1 MVKPDRELYEPP
13 YDDALMYDTV
23 EEPQGPR
30 GRPLVVLLGFVVL
43 AAFSAV
49 VWVAYQQ
56 GVKEGQRSNP
66 PILSAE
72 SGPTRIA
79 PQSQQTAEASP
90 ADKSL
95 ERLSGDGAATTG
107 EEQIMPAPE
116 EPRPLP
122 SPQEVTSAPPPSAQS
137 MIAPPAPA
145 ATAPAQLARTDVD
158 HPGLDTTVSPVV
170 PAQPP
175 SAQRMIGS
183 QTTHAA
189 APPSASE
196 DLTSAL
202 PPADDSALAGTPA
215 PTPAPAKPAKP
226 KPTTTAAALP
236 ALPSTPSPITA
247 HTTVPTGEGGPLVA
261 PKPIETAQLETPPST
276 TAAPPVAA
284 GGPVAIQLGSFP
296 TDVLAAQSWSKIK
309 SNNVA
314 VLGEYSPKFQRAEVE
329 GKGTWYRLQV
339 TGFADKGSAQD
350 VCNKLKANGQ
360 ACIITTAK

>member
-30 GRPLVVLLGFVVL
+30 GRPLIVLLGIVVL
-43 AAFSAV
+43 AAFAGV
-49 VWVAYQQ
+49 VWVAYNQ

-79 PQSQQTAEASP
+79 PESSQAADASP
-90 ADKSL
+90 SDKTMA
-95 ERLSGDGAATTG
+95 RLSGEAEAIPG
-107 EEQIMPAPE
+107 EDQIMPAPE

-122 SPQEVTSAPPPSAQS
+122 SPQDVAAVPPSASSLIAPPPSPAIS
-137 MIAPPAPA
+137 APSE
-145 ATAPAQLARTDVD
+145 ARSASD
-158 HPGLDTTVSPVV
+158 HPGLDTTVSPVT
-170 PAQPP
+170 PLP
-175 SAQRMIGS
+175 SGSQRMFSS

-189 APPSASE
+189 PAPSASE

-202 PPADDSALAGTPA
+202 PPAEDSTFAAPPPA
-215 PTPAPAKPAKP
+215 PKPTKPKPAAAAKPA
-226 KPTTTAAALP
+226 ALP
-236 ALPSTPSPITA
+236 ELPPAVTST
-247 HTTVPTGEGGPLVA
+247 TTVPEGEGGPLV
-261 PKPIETAQLETPPST
+261 PGKPIETASLEVPPT
-276 TAAPPVAA
+276 TSPPVAA
-284 GGPVAIQLGSFP
+284 GGPISIQLGSFP
-296 TDVLAAQSWSKIK
+296 TDLLAASSWSKIK
-309 SNNVA
+309 SSNVE
-314 VLGEYSPKFQRAEVE
+314 VLGDYSPKFQRAVVE

-339 TGFADKGSAQD
+339 TGFADKASAQD

>member
-1 MVKPDRELYEPP
+1 MVKADRELYEPP

-30 GRPLVVLLGFVVL
+30 GRPLSVLLGFVVL
-43 AAFSAV
+43 AAFAAV

-56 GVKEGQRSNP
+56 GVKEGQRGNP

-79 PQSQQTAEASP
+79 PETQETTATSP
-90 ADKSL
+90 SDKSL
-95 ERLSGDGAATTG
+95 ERLSGEAVTTTG

-122 SPQEVTSAPPPSAQS
+122 SPQEVTASAPPAAMS
-137 MIAPPAPA
+137 MIAPPSPAISAP
-145 ATAPAQLARTDVD
+145 PAEARPDFS
-158 HPGLDTTVSPVV
+158 HPGLDTTVSPVT
-170 PAQPP
+170 P
-175 SAQRMIGS
+175 SLPTGGQTMFSS

-189 APPSASE
+189 PSGSE

-202 PPADDSALAGTPA
+202 PPSEDSAPAMITP
-215 PTPAPAKPAKP
+215 PPAAIPAKP
-226 KPTTTAAALP
+226 KPATSAVP
-236 ALPSTPSPITA
+236 PLPSAPVTST
-247 HTTVPTGEGGPLVA
+247 TTVPSGEGGPLVSA
-261 PKPIETAQLETPPST
+261 TPIETASLQAT
-276 TAAPPVAA
+276 TAPPVAA

-296 TDVLAAQSWSKIK
+296 SDLLAAQSWGKIK
-309 SNNVA
+309 SANAA

-329 GKGTWYRLQV
+329 GKGVWYRLQV
-339 TGFADKGSAQD
+339 TGFADKAAASD

-360 ACIITTAK
+360 ACIITTAR

>member
-30 GRPLVVLLGFVVL
+30 GRPLIVLLGIVVL
-43 AAFSAV
+43 AAFAGV
-49 VWVAYQQ
+49 VWVAYNQ

-72 SGPTRIA
+72 SGPTRIT
-79 PQSQQTAEASP
+79 PESQQATETSP
-90 ADKSL
+90 SDKTL
-95 ERLSGDGAATTG
+95 ARLSGESEASTG

-122 SPQEVTSAPPPSAQS
+122 SPQEVTSAPPSPTF
-137 MIAPPAPA
+137 MTAPPAP
-145 ATAPAQLARTDVD
+145 TLSAPPIEAQPDSD
-158 HPGLDTTVSPVV
+158 HPGLDTTVSPVT
-170 PAQPP
+170 PP
-175 SAQRMIGS
+175 LPQAGHRITSA

-189 APPSASE
+189 PPPSASE

-202 PPADDSALAGTPA
+202 PPAGDSTLGAPPPA
-215 PTPAPAKPAKP
+215 PKPTKP
-226 KPTTTAAALP
+226 KPVTSAVP
-236 ALPSTPSPITA
+236 ALPTAPITS
-247 HTTVPTGEGGPLVA
+247 HTALQPGGEGGPLEPA
-261 PKPIETAQLETPPST
+261 KPIETASLEQGQIPAS
-276 TAAPPVAA
+276 PPVAS
-284 GGPVAIQLGSFP
+284 GGPIAIQLGSFP
-296 TDVLAAQSWSKIK
+296 TDLLAASSWSRIK
-309 SNNVA
+309 SSNAA
-314 VLGEYSPKFQRAEVE
+314 VLGDYSPKFQRAEVE

-339 TGFADKGSAQD
+339 TGFADKAAAAD

>member
-30 GRPLVVLLGFVVL
+30 GRPLVVLLGFVAL
-43 AAFSAV
+43 AAFAAV

-56 GVKEGQRSNP
+56 GVREGQRSNP

-72 SGPTRIA
+72 SGPTRIT
-79 PQSQQTAEASP
+79 PQSQQVAEASP
-90 ADKSL
+90 ADKSM
-95 ERLSGDGAATTG
+95 ERLSGDSVAPTG

-122 SPQEVTSAPPPSAQS
+122 SPQDMTAAPQPSAQS

-145 ATAPAQLARTDVD
+145 AAAPAASLPRQDAD
-158 HPGLDTTVSPVV
+158 HPGLDTTVSSIASEQ
-170 PAQPP
+170 PAG
-175 SAQRMIGS
+175 AQRMLGA
-183 QTTHAA
+183 TATHTS
-189 APPSASE
+189 APSSGSE

-202 PPADDSALAGTPA
+202 PPTEDSSAA
-215 PTPAPAKPAKP
+215 PTPARAAAPAKPAKP
-226 KPTTTAAALP
+226 KTTTAATP
-236 ALPSTPSPITA
+236 ALPSPPPAVTA
-247 HTTVPTGEGGPLVA
+247 QAHIPTGEGGPLVA
-261 PKPIETAQLETPPST
+261 PKPIETAQLETPPSSSAT
-276 TAAPPVAA
+276 VSA

-296 TDVLAAQSWSKIK
+296 TDVLAAQSWGKIK

-314 VLGEYSPKFQRAEVE
+314 VLGDYSPKFQRAEVE

-339 TGFADKGSAQD
+339 TGFADKASAQD